1 MVDNIGTVLSLS
13 KHFNISKLR
22 TEGRVRS
29 LLTPLT
35 SQETLLHDLGITN
48 LQKYV
53 FARMYAFD
61 DIAEQFE
68 TEAIDNFEEFCS
80 TSLVKLLREMPDE
93 IFNLPRFA
101 ISWRSQSENELT
113 TQLAIFAEE
122 NEILKRER
130 TRLEEELVVVSATL
144 AAIQAES
151 REESHKLRT
160 ENSRLEEILNTVQNK
175 LGWVSS
181 ELENEKKRNGIG
193 QLNGVSM

>member
-22 TEGRVRS
+22 TEGRVSS

-61 DIAEQFE
+61 DIAERFE
-68 TEAIDNFEEFCS
+68 TEPIDNFEEFCQ

-93 IFNLPRFA
+93 VFNIPRFA
-101 ISWRSQSENELT
+101 IAWRSDTEDRLRAELGACT
-113 TQLAIFAEE
+113 EE
-122 NEILKRER
+122 NKILKGER
-130 TRLEEELVVVSATL
+130 TRLEEEFAAVSATL
-144 AAIQAES
+144 AAIQSEY

-160 ENSRLEEILNTVQNK
+160 ENSRLEEILKTVQNH

-181 ELENEKKRNGIG
+181 ELENEKKRNGID